1 MRAEAQELRAQ
12 ALVAAA
18 TIKAYKEHTSTRRRS
33 ALAARSHYKVCVC
46 VRVSSMYQRFFKKNP
61 M

>member
-46 VRVSSMYQRFFKKNP
+46 VSV
-61 M
+61 